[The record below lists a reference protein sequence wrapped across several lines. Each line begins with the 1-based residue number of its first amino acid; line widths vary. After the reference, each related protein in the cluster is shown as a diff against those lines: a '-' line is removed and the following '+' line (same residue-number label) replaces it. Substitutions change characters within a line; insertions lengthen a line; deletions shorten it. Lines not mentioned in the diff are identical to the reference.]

1 MRSLKEVL
9 LEKLEN
15 TNVARTAAEEYTNAN
30 YDVKGILTYENV
42 NGTCIV
48 NCDGNVKVKNKKI
61 EKLTNG
67 FWWGN
72 VKGDF
77 ICSNCINL
85 KSLEGVPEN
94 VGGNFDCRGCHR
106 PLYAVYGGELCP
118 FIGSGFVP
126 LNPR

>member
-15 TNVARTAAEEYTNAN
+15 TNVAQTAAEEYINDN
-30 YDVKGILTYENV
+30 YFITGHLTYENV
-42 NGTCIV
+42 NGVCVV

-61 EKLTNG
+61 EKLTDG
-67 FWWGN
+67 FVWGD

-85 KSLEGVPEN
+85 KSLEGVPKN
-94 VGGNFDCRGCHR
+94 VGGNFGLLSKRGDI
-106 PLYAVYGGELCP
+106 L
-118 FIGSGFVP
+118 
-126 LNPR
+126 